1 MLQSFLANSITNF
14 LEEKRALG
22 YSYKT
27 DEQRLINFDKFVID
41 KYPEVSTL
49 TQDIIMAWV
58 DRDNVIG
65 STISRD
71 LTIVNELARFMIRQG
86 NSAAVIPYHKYPRYT
101 RNFRARIL
109 TEAEIQLLL
118 DSADSYPVNYV
129 YDDLHHEISC
139 LFHLLINAGFRISEL
154 LNMKLNEVNRDDAI
168 LTVPHGK
175 NQIPRNVPLS
185 DGMAERLREYIKMA
199 HPVFNKEHFLFP
211 GTRSEKLRAT
221 VVHKYFRN
229 LLRMANIP
237 YCGKNNG
244 PRLHDLRHTFAVNC
258 LNAWV
263 RNDIDLNT
271 ALPILSKFMGHIN
284 IKGTQKYLQFTAE
297 MYPDLIEKM
306 NVAFGNII
314 AKGDD
319 GHENN

>member
-1 MLQSFLANSITNF
+1 MSQSFLTKSITNF

-27 DEQRLINFDKFVID
+27 DEQRLINFDKFIIN
-41 KYPEVSTL
+41 KYPETSAL
-49 TQDIIMAWV
+49 TQEIIMAWV

-86 NSAAVIPYHKYPRYT
+86 SSAAIIPYHKYPRYT

-109 TEAEIQLLL
+109 TESEIQCLLET
-118 DSADSYPVNYV
+118 ADSYPANHV
-129 YDDLHHEISC
+129 YWDLHHEISC
-139 LFHLLINAGFRISEL
+139 LFHLLVNAGFRISEL
-154 LNMKLNEVNRDDAI
+154 LNMKLNEVNLADAI
-168 LTVPHGK
+168 LTVPNGK
-175 NQIPRNVPLS
+175 NQIPRCVPLS
-185 DGMAERLREYIKMA
+185 DEMANRLREYIEVV
-199 HPVFNKEHFLFP
+199 HPAFNEEHLLFP
-211 GTRSEKLRAT
+211 GTRSEKLRAS

-237 YCGKNNG
+237 YCGKSRG
-244 PRLHDLRHTFAVNC
+244 PRLHDLRHTFAVHC
-258 LNAWV
+258 LNTWV

-306 NVAFGNII
+306 NTIFGSII
-314 AKGDD
+314 AKGDFE
-319 GHENN
+319 HEND